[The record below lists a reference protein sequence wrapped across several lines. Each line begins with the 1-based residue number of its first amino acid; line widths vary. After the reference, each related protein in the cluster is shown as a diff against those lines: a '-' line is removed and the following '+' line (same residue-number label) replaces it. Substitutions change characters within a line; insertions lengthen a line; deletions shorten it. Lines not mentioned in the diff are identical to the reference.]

1 MPESKKNHVC
11 YSNYE
16 MQEILRDNNT
26 KPGDYI
32 LVQGNNQLDVTK
44 YVVVKTKTGRK
55 TARYLANGS
64 AANSTSYSGRLSN
77 KTSYSRSK
85 SRSTSGKNNK
95 RRRSSSNSKNNK
107 TMKKRKT

>member
-16 MQEILRDNNT
+16 MPEILRDNNT

-32 LVQGNNQLDVTK
+32 LVQGNNQSDITK

-55 TARYLANGS
+55 TARYVANGS
-64 AANSTSYSGRLSN
+64 AANSASYNGRLSN
-77 KTSYSRSK
+77 RTSYSRSK

-95 RRRSSSNSKNNK
+95 RKRSSSKNNK
-107 TMKKRKT
+107 TVKKKKL